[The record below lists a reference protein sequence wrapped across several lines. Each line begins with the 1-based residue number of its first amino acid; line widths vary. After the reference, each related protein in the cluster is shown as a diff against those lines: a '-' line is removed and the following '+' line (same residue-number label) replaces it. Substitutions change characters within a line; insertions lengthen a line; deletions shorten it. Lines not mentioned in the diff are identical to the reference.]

1 MVLYILVC
9 GTLPFDGKTLPEL
22 KSRVLAGR
30 FRVPYFMSSGE
41 EIMPFL
47 LLLCLSYILHYFAL
61 CYSVCVELYGI
72 VSCCI

>member
-30 FRVPYFMSSGE
+30 FRVPYFMSSGKSLL
-41 EIMPFL
+41 INFL
-47 LLLCLSYILHYFAL
+47 HCLNPHI
-61 CYSVCVELYGI
+61 I
-72 VSCCI
+72 